1 MRRRVV
7 LFVREL
13 AGNHDMKAWR
23 WGLLD
28 DEILQP
34 SMFVA
39 DRPGRGL
46 LTLR

>member
-13 AGNHDMKAWR
+13 AGNHGMKAWR